1 MRANQPEHRSVADRV
16 SPGHPAW
23 YAVVRAAARDRPWI
37 QLPEG
42 SLIVGDLHLD
52 VEQPSQLD
60 RFEQFLKSLQ
70 SCPHVLILG
79 DLFEFWFGD
88 RQIATPGGRR
98 AVRAL
103 ENLAR
108 SGCQVD
114 VVPGNR
120 DFLLGPGFE
129 RASGVRVRPHGVLA
143 ELNEGSTALFIH
155 GDELCTLDVA
165 YQRLRR
171 MLRSAPVRMASKVV
185 PGALAGRLA
194 RRLRR
199 ASREALST
207 KPGAATELQTQA
219 AAYLAEALDARA
231 IVCGHAHRFRDE
243 PLEAPGIPSRRWLV
257 VDDLGRG
264 PGVHPVRDALRV
276 VQGELAPG
284 NSGYPTA
291 NAPEGFSAAP
301 RDLSSSAAMAEK
313 TPLIIAIDGPA
324 GAGKSTVARR
334 VAGELRLPFLDTG
347 AMYRAVTWQCLERG
361 IDLADGEACGRVA
374 DEIQL
379 DFDAA
384 GRVWVDGRA
393 GEPEIRS
400 RAVESEVSRVAAH
413 GQVRKFVVEQQQ
425 RIGETG
431 IGLVAEGR
439 DTTTVVFPN
448 ATFKFF
454 LWASPEARALRRAM
468 QIGESEAAGKVLADI
483 LARDAFDTGREIAP
497 LREAP
502 DAIRI
507 DADHMAADQ
516 VARAILDHVRDRIDP
531 ADESPSE
538 AS

>member
-1 MRANQPEHRSVADRV
+1 MRANQPEAGSRTDQV
-16 SPGHPAW
+16 SQSHPAW
-23 YAVVRAAARDRPWI
+23 YAVERAAGRKRPCI

-52 VEQPSQLD
+52 VDQPSQLD
-60 RFEQFLKSLQ
+60 RFEQFLQDLEN
-70 SCPHVLILG
+70 CPRLLILG

-88 RQIATPGGRR
+88 GQVATPGGQR

-103 ENLAR
+103 GALVD
-108 SGCQVD
+108 SGCKVD

-129 RASGVRVRPHGVLA
+129 RASGARVRSDGVLA
-143 ELNEGSTALFIH
+143 QLREGSTALFIH
-155 GDELCTLDVA
+155 GDELCTLDGG
-165 YQRLRR
+165 YQLLRR
-171 MLRSAPVRMASKVV
+171 MLRSAPVRWASKVV
-185 PGALAGRLA
+185 PGALAGRVA

-199 ASREALST
+199 ASRDALAA
-207 KPGAATELQTQA
+207 KPCAETELQERA
-219 AAYLAEALDARA
+219 AAHLAEALDVGAL
-231 IVCGHAHRFRDE
+231 VCGHAHLFRDE
-243 PLEAPGIPSRRWLV
+243 LLGAQGRRWLV
-257 VDDLGRG
+257 VDDLGQGAGAR
-264 PGVHPVRDALRV
+264 PVRDALRV
-276 VQGELAPG
+276 VGGELVPG
-284 NSGYPTA
+284 NSGYPA
-291 NAPEGFSAAP
+291 AIAPEGFSAAP
-301 RDLSSSAAMAEK
+301 RDLSSSAAMAEN

-347 AMYRAVTWQCLERG
+347 AMYRAVTWQCLERS
-361 IDLADGEACGRVA
+361 IDLMDGQACGRVA

-379 DFDAA
+379 DFDAQ
-384 GRVWVDGRA
+384 GRVWVDGRP

-400 RAVESEVSRVAAH
+400 RAVEAEVSRVSAH
-413 GQVRKFVVEQQQ
+413 GQVREFVVEQQQ
-425 RIGETG
+425 RIGASG

-454 LWASPEARALRRAM
+454 LWASPEARASRRAL
-468 QIGESEAAGKVLADI
+468 QIGESEATGKVLQEI

-497 LREAP
+497 LRQAP

-516 VARAILDHVRDRIDP
+516 VARAILDHVHDRIRP
-531 ADESPSE
+531 ADTPSGE
-538 AS
+538 AP